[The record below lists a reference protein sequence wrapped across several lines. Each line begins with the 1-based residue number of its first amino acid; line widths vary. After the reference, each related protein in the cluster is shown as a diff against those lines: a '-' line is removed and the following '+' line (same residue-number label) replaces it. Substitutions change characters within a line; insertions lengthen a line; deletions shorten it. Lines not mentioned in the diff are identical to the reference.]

1 MSKRD
6 LKKELSDFDKTKLI
20 GLISE
25 LYDKNK
31 SVKEYLDYY
40 LKPDEKAILDVYK
53 AKVKEAFYPKR
64 GVKYNLALGKK
75 IITDFR
81 KLSPSPDSLIDLML
95 YYVECGVEFT
105 NEYGDINENFYSS
118 LVRAYRDAMEL
129 IEIHSLHDS
138 FKDKAL
144 TILSDTANIGWGF
157 HDTIGDFYFETFAIE
172 EE

>member
-6 LKKELSDFDKTKLI
+6 LKKELADFDKTKLI

-40 LKPDEKAILDVYK
+40 LKPDEDAVLKVYR

-64 GVKYNLALGKK
+64 GFGFKLALGKK
-75 IITDFR
+75 AITDFR
-81 KLSPSPDSLIDLML
+81 KLKPSPDSLIDLML

-105 NEYGDINENFYSS
+105 NEYGDINENYYLS
-118 LVRAYRDAMEL
+118 LERVFRDSMEL
-129 IEIHSLHDS
+129 IDIHSLHDT
-138 FKDKAL
+138 FKDRAL
-144 TILSDTANIGWGF
+144 TILSDSANTGWGF
-157 HDTIGDFYFETFAIE
+157 HDTIGDFYYETFPFDE
-172 EE
+172 

>member
-6 LKKELSDFDKTKLI
+6 LKKELADFDRTKLI

-40 LKPDEKAILDVYK
+40 LKPDEKAILKVYK

-64 GVKYNLALGKK
+64 GFGFKLALGKK
-75 IITDFR
+75 AINDFR

-105 NEYGDINENFYSS
+105 NEYGDINENYYLS
-118 LVRAYRDAMEL
+118 LERVFRDSMEL
-129 IEIHSLHDS
+129 IDIHSLHDS
-138 FKDKAL
+138 LKDRAL
-144 TILSDTANIGWGF
+144 TILSDTATIGWGF
-157 HDTIGDFYFETFAIE
+157 HDTIGDFYYETFPFDE
-172 EE
+172 